1 MAHVL
6 PFIGYRL
13 MHSCPSVDAFSVLL
27 THEVYSKNCKDYF
40 QIKTKRINEFK
51 LHKAVVLELFGGVG
65 TGIVALKKLGV
76 GMTKVSGIAEGAL
89 FLGNSS
95 LARITNKGDFC

>member
-1 MAHVL
+1 
-6 PFIGYRL
+6 

-40 QIKTKRINEFK
+40 QIRTKRITESK

-65 TGIVALKKLGV
+65 SGTVALKKLGV
-76 GMTKVSGIAEGAL
+76 GMKKVSETAEGAR
-89 FLGNSS
+89 FLGNGS
-95 LARITNKGDFC
+95 LVTIAIIGDFC